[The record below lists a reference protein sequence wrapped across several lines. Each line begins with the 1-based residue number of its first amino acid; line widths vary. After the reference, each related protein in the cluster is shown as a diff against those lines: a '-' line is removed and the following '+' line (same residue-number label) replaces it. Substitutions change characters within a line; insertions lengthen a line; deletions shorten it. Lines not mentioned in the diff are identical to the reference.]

1 MVGSLCF
8 GSEDYEHLKN
18 WVPNVVSEVFRGV

>member
-8 GSEDYEHLKN
+8 GSEDYKRLKN
-18 WVPNVVSEVFRGV
+18 WVPNVVSEVFRSV